1 MFLNF
6 RINLAKRKLDKYV
19 EKYGL
24 HHEKTMK
31 ASIKANN
38 LINKHYSTEK

>member
-1 MFLNF
+1 MFLNLK
-6 RINLAKRKLDKYV
+6 INLAKRKLDKYV

-24 HHEKTMK
+24 HHEKTIK
-31 ASIKANN
+31 ASRKVDK